1 MKAAP
6 KASLV
11 LLALLAT
18 LPAAAQSTYERH
30 NEHAS
35 REGRMVYAPQRL
47 CQRLCTTDTTPC
59 DPLKYKDADG
69 RCNLQSMALHE
80 PLMKGGR
87 HTGPIP
93 AGSRDRI

>member
-1 MKAAP
+1 MTAAL

-11 LLALLAT
+11 LIALIAT
-18 LPAAAQSTYERH
+18 LPAAAQSTYQRPNER
-30 NEHAS
+30 AS
-35 REGRMVYAPQRL
+35 REGRTVYAPQHV

-69 RCNLQSMALHE
+69 RCNLESMALHE
-80 PLMKGGR
+80 PPTKGGR
-87 HTGPIP
+87 NTGPIL